1 MNLEKLQNGLARVMR
16 EEIDCGEAVGTQIRV
31 FVKNE
36 EVFRGC
42 FGVDNT
48 ENGREVKE
56 DDIYRMFSMTKPITA
71 VTVHTLMEQ
80 GKLSTGDYVED
91 YLPGFRNLQVYT
103 ADGAVPA
110 ERKMTV
116 EDLLNMVSG
125 LEYPHP
131 YNPVA
136 SMLCEFYGDQ
146 ESKSP
151 REMLGTVDFCNRLGT
166 YPLLHQPGE
175 RWNYG
180 TSADV
185 LGAIVEVVSGMSFR
199 AYMKK
204 TVLEPLGM
212 EDTDFY
218 VPEEKLSRYASM
230 YIRNEDG
237 TYRREEP
244 TFLALKERHIPPMFE
259 SGGAGLLSTVDDY
272 SRFALMLMNGGTLP
286 AKWSPTGEAVTILK
300 PETVEQ
306 MTMPKLTEEQ
316 RRWCNWDSLRGFN
329 YGSLMRVLTHPEEVS
344 YHPAFV
350 GEFGWDG
357 WTGNY
362 VCMDRV
368 NDMTFIYMV
377 QQANGSRTPM
387 YDRIKQAIYDGMEL
401 SI

>member
-1 MNLEKLQNGLARVMR
+1 MNLKKLQEGLNRVMQ
-16 EEIDCGEAVGTQIRV
+16 EEIDLQEAVGTQLRV
-31 FVKNE
+31 FVKNR

-42 FGVDNT
+42 FGIDNT
-48 ENGREVKE
+48 EIGKKVME

-80 GKLSTGDYVED
+80 GRLSSEDYVET
-91 YLPGFRNLQVYT
+91 YLPGFRNLKVYT
-103 ADGAVPA
+103 PDGPVPA
-110 ERKMTV
+110 ERKMTI
-116 EDLLNMVSG
+116 EDLLDMVSG

-136 SMLCEFYGDQ
+136 AMLCEFYQEQ

-151 REMLGTVDFCNRLGT
+151 QEMLGTVEFCNRLGE
-166 YPLLHQPGE
+166 YPLLFQPGE

-185 LGAIVEVVSGMSFR
+185 LGAIVEIVSGMSFR
-199 AYMKK
+199 EYMKK
-204 TVLEPLGM
+204 TVLDPLGM
-212 EDTDFY
+212 SDTDFY
-218 VPEEKLSRYASM
+218 VPKDKLSRYASM
-230 YIRNEDG
+230 YIRDEDG

-244 TFLALKERHIPPMFE
+244 TFLALKQRHIPPKFE

-272 SRFALMLMNGGTLP
+272 SRFALMLLNHGTLP
-286 AKWSPTGEAVTILK
+286 AEWSPTGEPVTILR
-300 PETVEQ
+300 PETVAE
-306 MTMPKLTEEQ
+306 MNVPKLNEDQ
-316 RRWCNWDSLRGFN
+316 RRFCYWDSMKGFN
-329 YGSLMRVLTHPEEVS
+329 YSSLMRVLTHPEEVS

-362 VCMDRV
+362 VCIDQRNEMA
-368 NDMTFIYMV
+368 FIYMV

-387 YDRIKQAIYDGMEL
+387 YDRIKQAIYDGLEL
-401 SI
+401 